1 MNERHRQSRDAL
13 RARTSILPAAKSWRR
28 ADPLRPSMEI
38 NREPKGHLRAL
49 GSRRVRAYCTCISM
63 YCPAGI

>member
-13 RARTSILPAAKSWRR
+13 RARTSILPQAKSWRR

-38 NREPKGHLRAL
+38 NREPKGRLRAL
-49 GSRRVRAYCTCISM
+49 GSRRVRVFRTCISM
-63 YCPAGI
+63 CFPAGT